1 MIWAVVFLAAAG
13 AGLIQSV
20 TGFGAAVMMMLVLPY
35 FFDMIRSPA
44 LSSSIS
50 LGLSAVLVWRFR
62 KYVDWKLTL
71 PVALAYVTLSTA
83 AISVV
88 GKLDLDMLTIVFA
101 LLLILL
107 SLYYLFFSG
116 SFSIRP
122 TPVSALV
129 CGAAAGVCGGLFSI
143 GGPVAVLYFLPAARS
158 KESYVANL
166 QLLFCITNLT
176 NLFVRISKGIYT
188 WELVP
193 LTLVGV
199 LGINLGKIAGLRV
212 LDRLDIAGMRKLV
225 YLFIGVSGVL
235 TLVTHL

>member
-107 SLYYLFFSG
+107 S
-116 SFSIRP
+116 
-122 TPVSALV
+122 V
-129 CGAAAGVCGGLFSI
+129 
-143 GGPVAVLYFLPAARS
+143 
-158 KESYVANL
+158 
-166 QLLFCITNLT
+166 
-176 NLFVRISKGIYT
+176 
-188 WELVP
+188 
-193 LTLVGV
+193 
-199 LGINLGKIAGLRV
+199 
-212 LDRLDIAGMRKLV
+212 
-225 YLFIGVSGVL
+225 
-235 TLVTHL
+235 